1 MDWNWELVAGPYNA
15 TTEGPCWDGTG
26 LLFSCIPKNQI
37 LRYDPEKND
46 VTEFRR
52 FTNGANG
59 LAFGPNGALYG
70 CQSLSR
76 RMVRFNKDG
85 STTPLPWL
93 LDGKYHNRPNDV
105 VVDSK
110 VRVWFSDPY
119 EYGRNAPTRGPQPHP
134 LVDHG
139 SILRLEPPTNVGQA
153 PPPAHPAAG
162 WTLVRVTHDT
172 LNRNGL
178 ALSPDE
184 KTLYVAETSLEAAG
198 IRQLRAY
205 PINEDGTVGEHR
217 VLHDFG
223 VGDVNGRARGVDGM
237 TVDAEGSIL
246 ACAGRLGGGPGPMV
260 YVFSPTGRILDTHP
274 IPADRPTNCCF
285 AGRELTELYL
295 TTIGGHLFRVRE
307 TGHKGFQRWP
317 A

>member
-1 MDWNWELVAGPYNA
+1 MDWTWELVAGPYNA
-15 TTEGPCWDGTG
+15 TTEGPTWDGTG

-52 FTNGANG
+52 FTNGLNG
-59 LAFGPNGALYG
+59 LAFGPDGALYG

-93 LDGKYHNRPNDV
+93 LDGRYHNRPNDV
-105 VVDSK
+105 VVDSRG
-110 VRVWFSDPY
+110 RVWFSDPY
-119 EYGRNAPTRGPQPHP
+119 EYGRNVPTRGPQPHP
-134 LVDHG
+134 VVDHG
-139 SILRLEPPTNVGQA
+139 SILRYDPSPGGGQA
-153 PPPAHPAAG
+153 PA
-162 WTLVRVTHDT
+162 LQRVTFDT
-172 LNRNGL
+172 LNPNGL

-184 KTLYVAETSLEAAG
+184 KTLYVAETSLEVAG
-198 IRQLRAY
+198 TRELRAY
-205 PINEDGTVGEHR
+205 PVLEDGSVGEYR

-237 TVDAEGSIL
+237 TVDAEGNIL

-285 AGRELTELYL
+285 GGPTLTELYL
-295 TTIGGHLFRVRE
+295 TTIGGHLFRVKE
-307 TGHKGFQRWP
+307 TGHKGFMRYP
-317 A
+317 